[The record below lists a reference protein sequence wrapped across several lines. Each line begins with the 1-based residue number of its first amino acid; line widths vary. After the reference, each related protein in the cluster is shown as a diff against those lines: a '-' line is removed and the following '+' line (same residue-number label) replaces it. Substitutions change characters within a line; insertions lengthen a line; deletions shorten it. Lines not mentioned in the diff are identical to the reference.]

1 MLLNKVYDI
10 PPSLN
15 PRHVKC
21 TGSDHDRYKSS
32 QLQLIHGNMAMPIYT
47 PLSYAMIITSSL
59 YNRKFEMQHG
69 NSINFSS
76 HQNPSAGIIPCK

>member
-15 PRHVKC
+15 PHYAKC

-32 QLQLIHGNMAMPIYT
+32 QLQLIHGKHGHANLHSTLICHDNNIVIVQSEARNAT
-47 PLSYAMIITSSL
+47 W
-59 YNRKFEMQHG
+59 KFNKLQ
-69 NSINFSS
+69 FS
-76 HQNPSAGIIPCK
+76 PKP